1 MLHNQGE
8 APFLSGFEI
17 IRALIHGTWNNLR
30 FQGEYFNDEEV
41 RAMLAQEAEEERAKR
56 EEDLAK
62 EMHDNTQ
69 ASEETVKHKTRG
81 ILIAS

>member
-1 MLHNQGE
+1 MTQASL
-8 APFLSGFEI
+8 I
-17 IRALIHGTWNNLR
+17 IGIVFVVIGSLAVFYGLALCYTTK
-30 FQGEYFNDEEV
+30 GEYFNDEEV